1 MEKENKALT
10 DLTVEELE
18 QKLRD
23 NGDEGEKIRKVWMA
37 KRNDM
42 SKYINKWFIFK
53 NDKEDFEFF
62 KPLSY
67 MKPISN
73 DDDMFFFKGI
83 FISSYGNK
91 FDENKFTMDGSYFM
105 HIKREDIPD
114 MFSDEAKIGGILNY
128 VGQAIST
135 CQEEINKSIK
145 IN

>member
-1 MEKENKALT
+1 MEKENKALS

-23 NGDEGEKIRKVWMA
+23 NGDEWEKIRKVWMA

-62 KPLSY
+62 NPLTY
-67 MKPISN
+67 MEPISN

-91 FDENKFTMDGSYFM
+91 FVMDGSYFM
-105 HIKREDIPD
+105 RIKREDIPD